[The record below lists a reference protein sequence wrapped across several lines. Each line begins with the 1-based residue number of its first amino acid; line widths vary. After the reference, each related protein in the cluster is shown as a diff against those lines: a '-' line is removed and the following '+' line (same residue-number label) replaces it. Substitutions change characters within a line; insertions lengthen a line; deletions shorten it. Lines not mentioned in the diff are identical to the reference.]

1 MESVM
6 AHWIYGR
13 GCPLLTANFN
23 VNRRRNL
30 IEFAM
35 RVSNE
40 DLRAKSKQVHI
51 CTYIDVYICL
61 YIYV

>member
-40 DLRAKSKQVHI
+40 DLRAKSKQVH
-51 CTYIDVYICL
+51 THT
-61 YIYV
+61 